1 MMDVLLV
8 VDMQEAALRGE
19 PLHAISEVSTRIN
32 ALASWARASG
42 GAVVF
47 VQHTEAAGSPF
58 EAGTRSWEVTDALDP
73 RSVDLRVQKSLND
86 AFAETEL
93 TKVLRDLKAARLI
106 ITGQASDFCVDST
119 VRSAVSRRIPLVV
132 ASDGHTLRDRPHL
145 SAAQVIQHHNW
156 VWANLYA
163 PGSIQV
169 LPTAQ
174 IVRAATVSDCT
185 PAV

>member
-32 ALASWARASG
+32 DLASWARASG

-47 VQHTEAAGSPF
+47 IQHTEAAGSPF

-93 TKVLRDLKAARLI
+93 TKEKLAGADTELAEAKYAETALADTELAKEKLADTELTKEKLAGAAPERAADKAA
-106 ITGQASDFCVDST
+106 D
-119 VRSAVSRRIPLVV
+119 
-132 ASDGHTLRDRPHL
+132 
-145 SAAQVIQHHNW
+145 
-156 VWANLYA
+156 
-163 PGSIQV
+163 
-169 LPTAQ
+169 
-174 IVRAATVSDCT
+174 ATVNEATD
-185 PAV
+185 

>member
-8 VDMQEAALRGE
+8 VDMQEAGLRGE

-32 ALASWARASG
+32 ALASSVRASG

-47 VQHTEAAGSPF
+47 VQHTEPAGSPF
-58 EAGTRSWEVTDALDP
+58 EPGTRGWEITDALDR
-73 RSVDLRVQKSLND
+73 RSVDLRIQKSLND

-93 TKVLRDLKAARLI
+93 TEVLGDLKTERLI
-106 ITGQASDFCVDST
+106 VTGQATDFCVDST

-132 ASDGHTLRDRPHL
+132 ASDGHTLRNRPHL
-145 SAAQVIQHHNW
+145 AAGQVIQHHNW

-169 LPTAQ
+169 IPAAE
-174 IVRAATVSDCT
+174 IFRASTVLDR
-185 PAV
+185 PPVL